1 MNRHLSKATTLV
13 MPLSRIARKRRDILF
28 CSSLTRSFGLVIVHY
43 ESADNRISLRPQA
56 KRKCVT
62 EIRNR
67 PISLGLTIAR
77 DPFFGKIGI
86 SISGKSEKR

>member
-1 MNRHLSKATTLV
+1 MNRHLSKAATLV
-13 MPLSRIARKRRDILF
+13 TPLSRIARKRRDILF
-28 CSSLTRSFGLVIVHY
+28 CSLTRSFGLVIVHY
-43 ESADNRISLRPQA
+43 ESVDNRISLRPQA
-56 KRKCVT
+56 KRRCVT

-77 DPFFGKIGI
+77 GPFFGKIGI